1 MIDYYGMGVSS
12 EYVRNAVESVPEE
25 VLGME
30 SVARAF
36 EYLGKTI
43 DAYED
48 DWIDPASDYYAET
61 IHGAERDGAVA
72 VVERYQSMLADALH
86 RQKMFGEEFDLQGFI
101 DQLSTIPIE
110 EVLS

>member
-12 EYVRNAVESVPEE
+12 EYLRNAVESVPEE
-25 VLGME
+25 VLGTE
-30 SVARAF
+30 SVAGAF
-36 EYLGKTI
+36 EYLGKVI
-43 DAYED
+43 DSYED
-48 DWIDPASDYYAET
+48 NWIDPSSEVFEEHLDSAK
-61 IHGAERDGAVA
+61 HDGAVA

-101 DQLSTIPIE
+101 DRLGTIPIE